1 MHNHKN
7 CSGEG
12 RRRARGSHREA
23 PGAPW
28 WEAARKM
35 AAMGRVPGG
44 WGAGG
49 WGFGGDDFGG
59 GGFGG
64 GRKGRRGRMF
74 AGGELRLLLL
84 RLIADEPRH
93 GYELIKA
100 IEEITGGTYAPS
112 PGTLYPTLSLLADE
126 GAIAEN
132 ADGDGTR
139 KAFAA
144 TDAGKAELTERAE
157 EADALLRRL
166 SELGEEGERRHSPE
180 LLRAMM
186 NLGGVLK
193 HRVFA
198 GKPGKETMQAI
209 VDIIDEAAK
218 RIERL

>member
-12 RRRARGSHREA
+12 GGHTRGSHRGA
-23 PGAPW
+23 GAPW

-44 WGAGG
+44 WGVGG

-100 IEEITGGTYAPS
+100 IEEITGGNYAPS

-126 GAIAEN
+126 GVIAES

-139 KAFAA
+139 KAFAV
-144 TDAGKAELTERAE
+144 TDTGKAELAERAD

-166 SELGEEGERRHSPE
+166 SELAQEDERRHSPE

-198 GKPGKETMQAI
+198 GKPDKATMQAI

-218 RIERL
+218 RIERA